1 MLVFSIKNKNAVQFM
16 KKDKMYYACA
26 KIVIVITE
34 PEEYYGGTNGYIISE
49 TRTRWVVKTA
59 NNLELLVTRPTLTF
73 PIDEDTNRITYCW
86 VFEYDDFEND
96 LYKEFRFFV
105 EEKYP
110 IQMLITKQ
118 NDCTFLTY
126 IMSRY
131 VEETKIRD
139 GTSVVE
145 MNGTLYS

>member
-1 MLVFSIKNKNAVQFM
+1 M

-34 PEEYYGGTNGYIISE
+34 PNDYYGGTNGYVIGE
-49 TRTRWVVKTA
+49 TGTKWVVKTA
-59 NNLELLVTRPTLTF
+59 NDLELLVTPPTLTF
-73 PIDEDTNRITYCW
+73 PFDEETNHTTYSW
-86 VFEYDDFEND
+86 VFLKND
-96 LYKEFRFFV
+96 SYKGFKFFV

-126 IMSRY
+126 LMSRY
-131 VEETKIRD
+131 VEEKKICD
-139 GTSVVE
+139 GISVVE
-145 MNGTLYS
+145 MNGTLSS